1 MGCFSA
7 RLNVP
12 MNPETSPTPA
22 LLNPLTFEEARVL
35 GCLIEKENTTPEYYP
50 LTLNQLVAACN
61 QSSNRD
67 PVVGFDDGTVQRA
80 LEGLKSRQLAF
91 QLTIA
96 GARVQKFKHNFI
108 GKFARIEK
116 PTLALMA
123 VLLLRGQQTAGEL
136 RQRTERLYAFPDLAS
151 VEAALKEL
159 MEYPEAAL
167 VVQFPPGGGRK
178 ASSYAHLLSG
188 PVDSQ
193 ASPLVFVAP
202 AVESAPLDADWKL
215 KIEQELAELRAEV
228 TRLRGLVESV
238 SPDAEP
244 ADPTSGYV
252 P

>member
-1 MGCFSA
+1 MDS
-7 RLNVP
+7 
-12 MNPETSPTPA
+12 ESSPA

-96 GARVQKFKHNFI
+96 GARVQKFKHNFLA
-108 GKFARIEK
+108 KFARIEK

-136 RQRTERLYAFPDLAS
+136 RQRTERLFAFPDLAGA
-151 VEAALKEL
+151 EAALKEL

-167 VVQFPPGGGRK
+167 VVQFPPCGGRK
-178 ASSYAHLLSG
+178 ATSYAHLLSG
-188 PVDSQ
+188 PMESQ
-193 ASPLVFVAP
+193 SSPVVFVAP
-202 AVESAPLDADWKL
+202 AVEASPMEADWKL
-215 KIEQELAELRAEV
+215 RIEQELAELRAEV
-228 TRLRGLVESV
+228 VRLRSLVESV
-238 SPDAEP
+238 SPDA
-244 ADPTSGYV
+244 
-252 P
+252 